1 MILLRKY
8 PCLTTAPFCRCVHG
22 NSWVSFH
29 HPSIFL
35 KRKPA
40 INTFYLRDYTKE
52 AKHLQSEHFYASS
65 MKSTFKTEAP
75 IGVIEEAKNSLNVS
89 GRLSQSFSQLSRHIN
104 IYFKRKDIV
113 PQCDNPCLVF
123 TTSKY
128 PGKSQRQSQ
137 QTATE
142 QNISNDKDKILECK
156 DEQEISG
163 TAPSTRGDNGV
174 QLFHISSL
182 ATTFGESY
190 SYVAKHI
197 NSIFSRSIAQVPAQE
212 NLETTALPRTTHTM
226 RKKRE
231 MLNGCIGSSE
241 KTEKSRVNLDA
252 IKATDNVASSRVE
265 GYLHFARHINKYF
278 GAKVADDQDQSTY
291 KKHFPTQSTAQGR
304 GAMLQPTHGES
315 VTTRSRSLFHSSRN
329 ATNFGENYFQT
340 ASHINQ
346 YFKGQ
351 SESDEDTERN
361 LQAEMDLGSVTVK
374 KSMSFIDCLRH
385 PRSAIPDLLGTYL
398 KLGPLTQTGKQRPVM
413 TSPEAT
419 FNKKVSCMFED

>member
-1 MILLRKY
+1 MVLLRKY
-8 PCLTTAPFCRCVHG
+8 PCLTTAPFCLRVHG
-22 NSWVSFH
+22 NSWPSFP
-29 HPSIFL
+29 HPSIFP

-65 MKSTFKTEAP
+65 SKSTFKTEAP

-113 PQCDNPCLVF
+113 TQCDNPCLVF
-123 TTSKY
+123 TTSKH
-128 PGKSQRQSQ
+128 PGESQRRSQ
-137 QTATE
+137 QMAKE
-142 QNISNDKDKILECK
+142 QNISNDKDKIVECR
-156 DEQEISG
+156 DEEEISG
-163 TAPSTRGDNGV
+163 TAPSTLGDYGV

-197 NSIFSRSIAQVPAQE
+197 NSIFSRSIAKVPAQE
-212 NLETTALPRTTHTM
+212 NLETTALPRSVHTM
-226 RKKRE
+226 QKKRK
-231 MLNGCIGSSE
+231 MLNSCIGSSE
-241 KTEKSRVNLDA
+241 KTEKTRVNLDV
-252 IKATDNVASSRVE
+252 IKATDNVTSSRLE

-278 GAKVADDQDQSTY
+278 GAKVADDQDQGTY
-291 KKHFPTQSTAQGR
+291 KKHFPTQSIGQGQ
-304 GAMLQPTHGES
+304 GAMLQTTHGEP
-315 VTTRSRSLFHSSRN
+315 VNTESRSLFHSSRN

-351 SESDEDTERN
+351 SESDDDTERN
-361 LQAEMDLGSVTVK
+361 LQVETDPGSVTVK
-374 KSMSFIDCLRH
+374 KSISFIHCLRH
-385 PRSAIPDLLGTYL
+385 PTSAIPDLLGTYL

-413 TSPEAT
+413 TSPEAI